1 MGDITEDQK
10 QEFKEAFSLFDI
22 DGDGFITAQE
32 LGTLMTKLG
41 KKSNEAEL
49 IDMINEIDA
58 DGSGTI
64 DFNEFLSLI
73 TRKMKDPAV
82 ESELME
88 AFKTFDKDGN
98 GMMATSEFKKI
109 IKDITNKLTDADID
123 DMIEEL
129 DPSKP
134 TQLKFEDMIRIMLGK

>member
-10 QEFKEAFSLFDI
+10 NEFKEAFSLFDI

-32 LGTLMTKLG
+32 LGTLMAKLG

-64 DFNEFLSLI
+64 DFQEFLSLI
-73 TRKMKDPAV
+73 TKKMKDPAV

-98 GMMATSEFKKI
+98 GMMASSEFRKI
-109 IKDITNKLTDADID
+109 IKDLTNKLTDADID
-123 DMIEEL
+123 DMIEEI
-129 DPSKP
+129 DPNKP
-134 TQLKFEDMIRIMLGK
+134 SQLKFDDMIRIMLGK